1 MSSAKIT
8 TVGFYQYMNAYNND
22 LFGLLNLPPGIDKDT
37 LINNI
42 LLRGGE
48 FEVVYSNPD
57 FYKSAIGLWSN
68 KHYRTFEKW
77 INALNIDYN
86 PLENYDRMEEW
97 TDSGSRTNTGTVSD
111 SGTRTNTGTVSDTG
125 TRTNT
130 GTVSDT
136 GSITNTGTQ
145 STNTTGKDNFT
156 GSGNST
162 SIDEISAY
170 NSSSF
175 QNDKKNTTNSSN
187 SSETNT
193 TTNST
198 RTDNLTESNSNT
210 RTDNLTESNSNT
222 RTDNLA
228 ESNSNTRTDNLSEKT
243 SSNRIG
249 RAHGNIGVTTSQQML
264 QSELDIA
271 KWNIYEQITDLFLS
285 EFCIM
290 VYV

>member
-37 LINNI
+37 LVNNI
-42 LLRGGE
+42 MLRGGE

-97 TDSGSRTNTGTVSD
+97 SDSGSRTNTGTVSD
-111 SGTRTNTGTVSDTG
+111 SGSH
-125 TRTNT
+125 
-130 GTVSDT
+130 
-136 GSITNTGTQ
+136 TNTGTQ
-145 STNTTGKDNFT
+145 STETTGNDNFT

-162 SIDEISAY
+162 SSDEISAY
-170 NSSSF
+170 NSNSF

-193 TTNST
+193 TAN
-198 RTDNLTESNSNT
+198 NT
-210 RTDNLTESNSNT
+210 RTDNLS
-222 RTDNLA
+222 

-243 SSNRIG
+243 NSDRKG

>member
-37 LINNI
+37 LVNNI
-42 LLRGGE
+42 MLRGGE

-77 INALNIDYN
+77 INALAIDYN

-97 TDSGSRTNTGTVSD
+97 SDSGSRTNTGTVSD
-111 SGTRTNTGTVSDTG
+111 SGTRTNTGTVSD
-125 TRTNT
+125 
-130 GTVSDT
+130 S
-136 GSITNTGTQ
+136 GSRTNTGTQ
-145 STNTTGKDNFT
+145 STETIGNDNFT

-162 SIDEISAY
+162 SSDEISAY
-170 NSSSF
+170 NSNSF

-210 RTDNLTESNSNT
+210 RTDNLS
-222 RTDNLA
+222 

-243 SSNRIG
+243 NSNRIG

>member
-37 LINNI
+37 LVNNI

-97 TDSGSRTNTGTVSD
+97 SDSGSRTNTGTVSD
-111 SGTRTNTGTVSDTG
+111 SGIRK
-125 TRTNT
+125 
-130 GTVSDT
+130 
-136 GSITNTGTQ
+136 NTGTQ
-145 STNTTGKDNFT
+145 STESSGKDNFK

-162 SIDEISAY
+162 SSDEISAY
-170 NSSSF
+170 NSNSF

-193 TTNST
+193 TAN
-198 RTDNLTESNSNT
+198 NT
-210 RTDNLTESNSNT
+210 RTDNLS
-222 RTDNLA
+222 

-243 SSNRIG
+243 NSNRIG

-271 KWNIYEQITDLFLS
+271 KWNIYEKITDLFLS

>member
-22 LFGLLNLPPGIDKDT
+22 LFGLLNLPAGIDKDT

-97 TDSGSRTNTGTVSD
+97 SDAGTRTNIGTVSDSGTRTNTGTVSDSGMRTNTGTVSD
-111 SGTRTNTGTVSDTG
+111 SGTRTNTGT
-125 TRTNT
+125 
-130 GTVSDT
+130 
-136 GSITNTGTQ
+136 Q
-145 STNTTGKDNFT
+145 LTNTTGEDNFT

-162 SIDEISAY
+162 NTDEISAY
-170 NSSSF
+170 NSASF

-187 SSETNT
+187 SSKTNT

-210 RTDNLTESNSNT
+210 RTDNLS
-222 RTDNLA
+222 

-243 SSNRIG
+243 SSNRMG

>member
-37 LINNI
+37 LVNNI

-77 INALNIDYN
+77 INALNIVYN

-97 TDSGSRTNTGTVSD
+97 SDVGSRTNTGTVSD
-111 SGTRTNTGTVSDTG
+111 SGT
-125 TRTNT
+125 
-130 GTVSDT
+130 
-136 GSITNTGTQ
+136 ITNTGTQ
-145 STNTTGKDNFT
+145 STESTGKDNFKE
-156 GSGNST
+156 SGNST
-162 SIDEISAY
+162 SSDEISAY
-170 NSSSF
+170 NSNSF

-193 TTNST
+193 TN
-198 RTDNLTESNSNT
+198 RNT
-210 RTDNLTESNSNT
+210 RTDNLS
-222 RTDNLA
+222 

-243 SSNRIG
+243 NSNRTG

>member
-37 LINNI
+37 LVNNI

-97 TDSGSRTNTGTVSD
+97 SDSGSRTNTGTVSD
-111 SGTRTNTGTVSDTG
+111 SGIRK
-125 TRTNT
+125 
-130 GTVSDT
+130 
-136 GSITNTGTQ
+136 NTGTQ
-145 STNTTGKDNFT
+145 STESSSKDNFKE
-156 GSGNST
+156 SGNST
-162 SIDEISAY
+162 SSDEISAY
-170 NSSSF
+170 NSNSF

-193 TTNST
+193 TTN
-198 RTDNLTESNSNT
+198 NT
-210 RTDNLTESNSNT
+210 RTDNLS
-222 RTDNLA
+222 

-243 SSNRIG
+243 NSNRIG

-271 KWNIYEQITDLFLS
+271 KWNIYEKITDLFLS

>member
-48 FEVVYSNPD
+48 FEVIYSNPD

-97 TDSGSRTNTGTVSD
+97 SDAGS
-111 SGTRTNTGTVSDTG
+111 
-125 TRTNT
+125 RTNT

-136 GSITNTGTQ
+136 GSIINTGTQ
-145 STNTTGKDNFT
+145 STNTTGKDTFT
-156 GSGNST
+156 DSGNST
-162 SIDEISAY
+162 STDEISAY
-170 NSSSF
+170 NSASF

-210 RTDNLTESNSNT
+210 RTDNLS
-222 RTDNLA
+222 

>member
-37 LINNI
+37 LVNNI
-42 LLRGGE
+42 MLRGGE

-97 TDSGSRTNTGTVSD
+97 SDSGSRTNTGTVSD
-111 SGTRTNTGTVSDTG
+111 SGIRK
-125 TRTNT
+125 
-130 GTVSDT
+130 
-136 GSITNTGTQ
+136 NTGTQ
-145 STNTTGKDNFT
+145 STESSGKDNFK

-162 SIDEISAY
+162 SSDEISAY
-170 NSSSF
+170 NSNSF

-193 TTNST
+193 TAN
-198 RTDNLTESNSNT
+198 NT
-210 RTDNLTESNSNT
+210 RTDNLS
-222 RTDNLA
+222 

-243 SSNRIG
+243 NSNRIG

-271 KWNIYEQITDLFLS
+271 KWNIYEKITDLFLS

>member
-37 LINNI
+37 LVNNI
-42 LLRGGE
+42 MLRGGE

-97 TDSGSRTNTGTVSD
+97 SDSGLRTNTGTVSD
-111 SGTRTNTGTVSDTG
+111 SGLRK
-125 TRTNT
+125 
-130 GTVSDT
+130 
-136 GSITNTGTQ
+136 NTGTQ
-145 STNTTGKDNFT
+145 STETIGKDNFK

-162 SIDEISAY
+162 SADEISAY
-170 NSSSF
+170 NSNSF

-198 RTDNLTESNSNT
+198 RTDNLS
-210 RTDNLTESNSNT
+210 
-222 RTDNLA
+222 

-243 SSNRIG
+243 NSNRIG

>member
-37 LINNI
+37 LVNNI
-42 LLRGGE
+42 MLRGGE

-97 TDSGSRTNTGTVSD
+97 SDTGSRINTGTVSD
-111 SGTRTNTGTVSDTG
+111 SGSRK
-125 TRTNT
+125 
-130 GTVSDT
+130 
-136 GSITNTGTQ
+136 NTGTQ
-145 STNTTGKDNFT
+145 STETTGKDSFT

-162 SIDEISAY
+162 SSDEISAY
-170 NSSSF
+170 NSNSF

-198 RTDNLTESNSNT
+198 RTDNLS
-210 RTDNLTESNSNT
+210 
-222 RTDNLA
+222 

-243 SSNRIG
+243 DSDRKG

>member
-37 LINNI
+37 LVNNI
-42 LLRGGE
+42 MLRGGE

-77 INALNIDYN
+77 INALTIDYN

-97 TDSGSRTNTGTVSD
+97 SDSGSRINTGTVSD
-111 SGTRTNTGTVSDTG
+111 SGT
-125 TRTNT
+125 
-130 GTVSDT
+130 
-136 GSITNTGTQ
+136 ITNTGTQ
-145 STNTTGKDNFT
+145 STEETGKENFKD
-156 GSGNST
+156 SGNST
-162 SIDEISAY
+162 SSDEVSAY
-170 NSSSF
+170 NSNSF

-193 TTNST
+193 TN
-198 RTDNLTESNSNT
+198 RNT
-210 RTDNLTESNSNT
+210 RTDNL
-222 RTDNLA
+222 L

-243 SSNRIG
+243 NSDRKG

>member
-1 MSSAKIT
+1 MRSAKIT

-37 LINNI
+37 LVNNI
-42 LLRGGE
+42 MLRGGE

-97 TDSGSRTNTGTVSD
+97 SDSGSRTNTGTVSD
-111 SGTRTNTGTVSDTG
+111 SGSH
-125 TRTNT
+125 
-130 GTVSDT
+130 
-136 GSITNTGTQ
+136 TNTGTQ
-145 STNTTGKDNFT
+145 STETTGNDNFT

-162 SIDEISAY
+162 SSDEISAY
-170 NSSSF
+170 NSNSF

-193 TTNST
+193 TAN
-198 RTDNLTESNSNT
+198 NT
-210 RTDNLTESNSNT
+210 RTDNLS
-222 RTDNLA
+222 

-243 SSNRIG
+243 NSDRKG

>member
-22 LFGLLNLPPGIDKDT
+22 LFGLLNLPPDIDKDT
-37 LINNI
+37 LVNNI
-42 LLRGGE
+42 MLRGGE

-97 TDSGSRTNTGTVSD
+97 SDTGSRINTGTVSD
-111 SGTRTNTGTVSDTG
+111 SGSRK
-125 TRTNT
+125 
-130 GTVSDT
+130 
-136 GSITNTGTQ
+136 NTGTQ
-145 STNTTGKDNFT
+145 STESSGKDNFK

-162 SIDEISAY
+162 SSDEISAY
-170 NSSSF
+170 NSNSF

-193 TTNST
+193 TAN
-198 RTDNLTESNSNT
+198 NT
-210 RTDNLTESNSNT
+210 RTDNLS
-222 RTDNLA
+222 

-243 SSNRIG
+243 NSDRIG

>member
-37 LINNI
+37 LVNNI

-97 TDSGSRTNTGTVSD
+97 SDVGSRTNTGTVSD
-111 SGTRTNTGTVSDTG
+111 SGT
-125 TRTNT
+125 
-130 GTVSDT
+130 
-136 GSITNTGTQ
+136 ITNTGTQ
-145 STNTTGKDNFT
+145 STESTGKDNFKE
-156 GSGNST
+156 SGNTT
-162 SIDEISAY
+162 SSDEISAY
-170 NSSSF
+170 NSNSF

-193 TTNST
+193 TN
-198 RTDNLTESNSNT
+198 RNT
-210 RTDNLTESNSNT
+210 RTDNLS
-222 RTDNLA
+222 

-243 SSNRIG
+243 NSNRTG

>member
-37 LINNI
+37 LVNNI
-42 LLRGGE
+42 LLRCGE

-77 INALNIDYN
+77 INALNIEYN

-97 TDSGSRTNTGTVSD
+97 SDAGSRINTGTVSD
-111 SGTRTNTGTVSDTG
+111 SGT
-125 TRTNT
+125 
-130 GTVSDT
+130 
-136 GSITNTGTQ
+136 ITNTGTQ
-145 STNTTGKDNFT
+145 STEATGKDNFK

-162 SIDEISAY
+162 SSDEISAY
-170 NSSSF
+170 NSNSF

-193 TTNST
+193 IN
-198 RTDNLTESNSNT
+198 RNT
-210 RTDNLTESNSNT
+210 RTDNLS
-222 RTDNLA
+222 

-243 SSNRIG
+243 NSDRKG

>member
-37 LINNI
+37 LVNNI
-42 LLRGGE
+42 MLRGGE

-68 KHYRTFEKW
+68 KHYRTFERW

-97 TDSGSRTNTGTVSD
+97 SDTGSRTNTGTVSD
-111 SGTRTNTGTVSDTG
+111 SGIRK
-125 TRTNT
+125 
-130 GTVSDT
+130 
-136 GSITNTGTQ
+136 NTGTQ
-145 STNTTGKDNFT
+145 STESSGKDNFK

-162 SIDEISAY
+162 SSDEISAY
-170 NSSSF
+170 NSNSF

-193 TTNST
+193 T
-198 RTDNLTESNSNT
+198 DNNT
-210 RTDNLTESNSNT
+210 RTDNLS
-222 RTDNLA
+222 

-243 SSNRIG
+243 NSDRKG

>member
-37 LINNI
+37 LVNNI

-97 TDSGSRTNTGTVSD
+97 SDTGSRINTGTVSD
-111 SGTRTNTGTVSDTG
+111 SGSRK
-125 TRTNT
+125 
-130 GTVSDT
+130 
-136 GSITNTGTQ
+136 NTGTQ
-145 STNTTGKDNFT
+145 STETEVNDNFK
-156 GSGNST
+156 GSENST
-162 SIDEISAY
+162 SSDEISAY
-170 NSSSF
+170 NSNSF

-193 TTNST
+193 KTNST

-210 RTDNLTESNSNT
+210 RTDNL
-222 RTDNLA
+222 
-228 ESNSNTRTDNLSEKT
+228 SEKT
-243 SSNRIG
+243 NSNRIG

>member
-8 TVGFYQYMNAYNND
+8 SVGFYQYMNAYNDD
-22 LFGLLNLPPGIDKDT
+22 LFGLLNIPPGIDKDT

-125 TRTNT
+125 
-130 GTVSDT
+130 
-136 GSITNTGTQ
+136 SITNTGTQ

-162 SIDEISAY
+162 NTDEISAY
-170 NSSSF
+170 NSASF

-210 RTDNLTESNSNT
+210 RTDNL
-222 RTDNLA
+222 
-228 ESNSNTRTDNLSEKT
+228 SEKT
-243 SSNRIG
+243 NSNRIG

>member
-22 LFGLLNLPPGIDKDT
+22 LFALLNLPPGIDKDT
-37 LINNI
+37 LVNNI
-42 LLRGGE
+42 MLRGGE

-97 TDSGSRTNTGTVSD
+97 SDSGSRTNTGTVSD
-111 SGTRTNTGTVSDTG
+111 SGIRK
-125 TRTNT
+125 
-130 GTVSDT
+130 
-136 GSITNTGTQ
+136 NTGTQ
-145 STNTTGKDNFT
+145 STESSGKDNFK

-162 SIDEISAY
+162 SSDEISAY
-170 NSSSF
+170 NSNSF

-193 TTNST
+193 TAN
-198 RTDNLTESNSNT
+198 NT
-210 RTDNLTESNSNT
+210 RTDNLS
-222 RTDNLA
+222 

-243 SSNRIG
+243 NSDRKG

-271 KWNIYEQITDLFLS
+271 KWNIYEKITDLFLS

-290 VYV
+290 VYVQEVLYVR

>member
-37 LINNI
+37 LVNNI
-42 LLRGGE
+42 MLRGGE

-97 TDSGSRTNTGTVSD
+97 SDSGSRTNTGTVSD
-111 SGTRTNTGTVSDTG
+111 SGIRK
-125 TRTNT
+125 
-130 GTVSDT
+130 
-136 GSITNTGTQ
+136 NTGTQ
-145 STNTTGKDNFT
+145 STESSGKDNFK

-162 SIDEISAY
+162 SSDEISAY
-170 NSSSF
+170 NSNSF

-193 TTNST
+193 TAN
-198 RTDNLTESNSNT
+198 NT
-210 RTDNLTESNSNT
+210 RTDNLS
-222 RTDNLA
+222 

-243 SSNRIG
+243 NSDRKG

>member
-37 LINNI
+37 LVNNI
-42 LLRGGE
+42 MLRGGE

-97 TDSGSRTNTGTVSD
+97 SDSGSRTNTGTVSD
-111 SGTRTNTGTVSDTG
+111 SGSRTNTGTVSDSG
-125 TRTNT
+125 ERK
-130 GTVSDT
+130 
-136 GSITNTGTQ
+136 NTGTQ
-145 STNTTGKDNFT
+145 STETTGKDNFT

-162 SIDEISAY
+162 SSDEISAY
-170 NSSSF
+170 NSNSF

-193 TTNST
+193 TTNSN

-210 RTDNLTESNSNT
+210 RTDNLSESNSNT
-222 RTDNLA
+222 RTDKL
-228 ESNSNTRTDNLSEKT
+228 TEKT
-243 SSNRIG
+243 NSNRIG

>member
-37 LINNI
+37 LVNNI
-42 LLRGGE
+42 MLRGGE

-97 TDSGSRTNTGTVSD
+97 SDSGSRINTGTVSD
-111 SGTRTNTGTVSDTG
+111 SGERK
-125 TRTNT
+125 
-130 GTVSDT
+130 
-136 GSITNTGTQ
+136 NTGTQ
-145 STNTTGKDNFT
+145 STETTGNDNFT
-156 GSGNST
+156 GSGNNT
-162 SIDEISAY
+162 SSDEISAY
-170 NSSSF
+170 NSNSF

-210 RTDNLTESNSNT
+210 RTDNL
-222 RTDNLA
+222 
-228 ESNSNTRTDNLSEKT
+228 SEKT
-243 SSNRIG
+243 NSSRKG

>member
-37 LINNI
+37 LVNNI
-42 LLRGGE
+42 MLRGGE

-97 TDSGSRTNTGTVSD
+97 SDSGSRTNTGTVSD
-111 SGTRTNTGTVSDTG
+111 SGT
-125 TRTNT
+125 
-130 GTVSDT
+130 
-136 GSITNTGTQ
+136 ITNTGTQ
-145 STNTTGKDNFT
+145 STETTGNDNFT

-162 SIDEISAY
+162 SSDEISAY
-170 NSSSF
+170 NSNSF

-198 RTDNLTESNSNT
+198 RTDNLS
-210 RTDNLTESNSNT
+210 
-222 RTDNLA
+222 

-243 SSNRIG
+243 NSDRKG

>member
-48 FEVVYSNPD
+48 FEVVYPD
-57 FYKSAIGLWSN
+57 PYFYKSAIGLWSN

-86 PLENYDRMEEW
+86 PLENYDRMEDW
-97 TDSGSRTNTGTVSD
+97 TDENIRLNTGTVQD
-111 SGTRTNTGTVSDTG
+111 DNTINN
-125 TRTNT
+125 NT
-130 GTVSDT
+130 INS
-136 GSITNTGTQ
+136 GTQ
-145 STNTTGKDNFT
+145 SINANGHDSFS
-156 GSGNST
+156 GSGSNT
-162 SIDEISAY
+162 SIDTVSAY
-170 NSSSF
+170 DSNSF
-175 QNDKKNTTNSSN
+175 ENDKKNDVSTSNETNS
-187 SSETNT
+187 NT
-193 TTNST
+193 TTENI
-198 RTDNLTESNSNT
+198 RTDNLNESKTGLSHNT
-210 RTDNLTESNSNT
+210 RTDNLKESYTST
-222 RTDNLA
+222 RHSRL
-228 ESNSNTRTDNLSEKT
+228 
-243 SSNRIG
+243 
-249 RAHGNIGVTTSQQML
+249 HGNIGVTTSQQML

>member
-37 LINNI
+37 LVNNI
-42 LLRGGE
+42 MLRGGE

-97 TDSGSRTNTGTVSD
+97 SDSGSRTNTGTVSD
-111 SGTRTNTGTVSDTG
+111 SGIRK
-125 TRTNT
+125 
-130 GTVSDT
+130 
-136 GSITNTGTQ
+136 NTGTQ
-145 STNTTGKDNFT
+145 STESSGKDNFK

-162 SIDEISAY
+162 SSDEISAY
-170 NSSSF
+170 NSNSF

-187 SSETNT
+187 SSENNT
-193 TTNST
+193 TAN
-198 RTDNLTESNSNT
+198 NT
-210 RTDNLTESNSNT
+210 RTDNLS
-222 RTDNLA
+222 

-243 SSNRIG
+243 NSDRKG

-271 KWNIYEQITDLFLS
+271 KWNIYEKITDLFLS

>member
-8 TVGFYQYMNAYNND
+8 TVGFYHYMNAYNND

-37 LINNI
+37 LVNNI
-42 LLRGGE
+42 MLRGGE

-97 TDSGSRTNTGTVSD
+97 SDSGSRTNTGTVSD
-111 SGTRTNTGTVSDTG
+111 SGIRK
-125 TRTNT
+125 
-130 GTVSDT
+130 
-136 GSITNTGTQ
+136 NTGTQ
-145 STNTTGKDNFT
+145 STESSGKDNFK

-162 SIDEISAY
+162 SSDEISAY
-170 NSSSF
+170 NSNSF

-193 TTNST
+193 TAN
-198 RTDNLTESNSNT
+198 NT
-210 RTDNLTESNSNT
+210 RTDNLS
-222 RTDNLA
+222 

-243 SSNRIG
+243 SSDRKG

>member
-37 LINNI
+37 LVNNI
-42 LLRGGE
+42 MLRGGE

-97 TDSGSRTNTGTVSD
+97 SDSGSRTNTGTVSD
-111 SGTRTNTGTVSDTG
+111 SGIRK
-125 TRTNT
+125 
-130 GTVSDT
+130 
-136 GSITNTGTQ
+136 NTGTQ
-145 STNTTGKDNFT
+145 STESTGKDNFK

-162 SIDEISAY
+162 SSDEISAY
-170 NSSSF
+170 NSNSF

-198 RTDNLTESNSNT
+198 RTDNLS
-210 RTDNLTESNSNT
+210 
-222 RTDNLA
+222 

-243 SSNRIG
+243 NSDRKG

>member
-37 LINNI
+37 LVNNI
-42 LLRGGE
+42 MLRGGE

-97 TDSGSRTNTGTVSD
+97 SDYGSRTNTGTVSD
-111 SGTRTNTGTVSDTG
+111 SGIRK
-125 TRTNT
+125 
-130 GTVSDT
+130 
-136 GSITNTGTQ
+136 NTGTQ
-145 STNTTGKDNFT
+145 STESSGKDNFK

-162 SIDEISAY
+162 SSDEISAY
-170 NSSSF
+170 NSNSF

-193 TTNST
+193 TAN
-198 RTDNLTESNSNT
+198 NT
-210 RTDNLTESNSNT
+210 RTDNLS
-222 RTDNLA
+222 

-243 SSNRIG
+243 NSDRKG

>member
-37 LINNI
+37 LVNNI
-42 LLRGGE
+42 MLRGGE

-97 TDSGSRTNTGTVSD
+97 SDTGSRTNTGTVSD
-111 SGTRTNTGTVSDTG
+111 SG
-125 TRTNT
+125 
-130 GTVSDT
+130 
-136 GSITNTGTQ
+136 IIKNTGTQ
-145 STNTTGKDNFT
+145 LTETIGKDNFK
-156 GSGNST
+156 GSGNSI
-162 SIDEISAY
+162 SSDEISAY
-170 NSSSF
+170 NSNSF

-193 TTNST
+193 TTN
-198 RTDNLTESNSNT
+198 NT
-210 RTDNLTESNSNT
+210 RTDNLS
-222 RTDNLA
+222 

-243 SSNRIG
+243 NSDRKG

>member
-37 LINNI
+37 LVNNI
-42 LLRGGE
+42 MLRGGE

-97 TDSGSRTNTGTVSD
+97 SDSGSRTNTGTVSD
-111 SGTRTNTGTVSDTG
+111 SGIRK
-125 TRTNT
+125 
-130 GTVSDT
+130 
-136 GSITNTGTQ
+136 NTGTQ
-145 STNTTGKDNFT
+145 STESSGKDNFKE
-156 GSGNST
+156 SGNST
-162 SIDEISAY
+162 SSDEISAY
-170 NSSSF
+170 NSNSF

-193 TTNST
+193 TANNT
-198 RTDNLTESNSNT
+198 RKDNLS
-210 RTDNLTESNSNT
+210 
-222 RTDNLA
+222 

-243 SSNRIG
+243 NSDRKG

-271 KWNIYEQITDLFLS
+271 KWNIYEKITDLFLS

>member
-125 TRTNT
+125 
-130 GTVSDT
+130 
-136 GSITNTGTQ
+136 SITNTGTQ

-162 SIDEISAY
+162 NTDEISAY
-170 NSSSF
+170 NSASF

-222 RTDNLA
+222 RTDNLT

>member
-8 TVGFYQYMNAYNND
+8 TVGFYQYMNAYNDD
-22 LFGLLNLPPGIDKDT
+22 LFGLLHLPPGIDKDT

-97 TDSGSRTNTGTVSD
+97 SD
-111 SGTRTNTGTVSDTG
+111 TGTRTNTGTVSDTG

-130 GTVSDT
+130 GT
-136 GSITNTGTQ
+136 Q
-145 STNTTGKDNFT
+145 STATTGKDTFT

-162 SIDEISAY
+162 NIDEISAY
-170 NSSSF
+170 NSTNF

-193 TTNST
+193 TTNNIRTDDLTESNSNTRTDDLSESNSNT
-198 RTDNLTESNSNT
+198 RTDNLSESNSNT

-222 RTDNLA
+222 RK
-228 ESNSNTRTDNLSEKT
+228 DNLSEKT
-243 SSNRIG
+243 NSSRIG

>member
-37 LINNI
+37 LVNNI
-42 LLRGGE
+42 MLRGGE

-97 TDSGSRTNTGTVSD
+97 SDVGSRTNTGTVSD
-111 SGTRTNTGTVSDTG
+111 SGIRK
-125 TRTNT
+125 
-130 GTVSDT
+130 
-136 GSITNTGTQ
+136 NTGTQ
-145 STNTTGKDNFT
+145 STESSGKDNFKET
-156 GSGNST
+156 GNST
-162 SIDEISAY
+162 SSDEISAY
-170 NSSSF
+170 NSNSF

-187 SSETNT
+187 SSETNKT
-193 TTNST
+193 ANDT
-198 RTDNLTESNSNT
+198 RTDNLS
-210 RTDNLTESNSNT
+210 
-222 RTDNLA
+222 

-243 SSNRIG
+243 NSDRKG

>member
-22 LFGLLNLPPGIDKDT
+22 LFGLLNLPPGINKDT
-37 LINNI
+37 LVNNI
-42 LLRGGE
+42 MLRGGE

-97 TDSGSRTNTGTVSD
+97 SDSGSRTNTGTVSD
-111 SGTRTNTGTVSDTG
+111 SGIRK
-125 TRTNT
+125 
-130 GTVSDT
+130 
-136 GSITNTGTQ
+136 NTGTQ
-145 STNTTGKDNFT
+145 STESSGKDNFK

-162 SIDEISAY
+162 SSDEISAY
-170 NSSSF
+170 NSNSF

-193 TTNST
+193 TANNT
-198 RTDNLTESNSNT
+198 RTDNLSESNSNT
-210 RTDNLTESNSNT
+210 RTDNLY
-222 RTDNLA
+222 
-228 ESNSNTRTDNLSEKT
+228 EKT
-243 SSNRIG
+243 NSDRKG

>member
-37 LINNI
+37 LVNNI
-42 LLRGGE
+42 MLRGGE

-97 TDSGSRTNTGTVSD
+97 SDTGSRINTGTVSD
-111 SGTRTNTGTVSDTG
+111 SGSH
-125 TRTNT
+125 
-130 GTVSDT
+130 
-136 GSITNTGTQ
+136 TNTGTQ
-145 STNTTGKDNFT
+145 STETIGNDNFK

-162 SIDEISAY
+162 SSDEISAY
-170 NSSSF
+170 NSNSF

-198 RTDNLTESNSNT
+198 RTDNLS
-210 RTDNLTESNSNT
+210 
-222 RTDNLA
+222 

-243 SSNRIG
+243 NSDRIG

>member
-22 LFGLLNLPPGIDKDT
+22 LFGLLNLPPGIDKNT

-48 FEVVYSNPD
+48 FEVIYSNPD

-97 TDSGSRTNTGTVSD
+97 TDSG
-111 SGTRTNTGTVSDTG
+111 TR
-125 TRTNT
+125 
-130 GTVSDT
+130 
-136 GSITNTGTQ
+136 TNTGTQ
-145 STNTTGKDNFT
+145 STNTTGKDNLT

-162 SIDEISAY
+162 NTDEISAY
-170 NSSSF
+170 NSASF

-210 RTDNLTESNSNT
+210 RTDNL
-222 RTDNLA
+222 
-228 ESNSNTRTDNLSEKT
+228 SEKT
-243 SSNRIG
+243 NSNRIG

>member
-37 LINNI
+37 LVNNI
-42 LLRGGE
+42 MLRGGE

-97 TDSGSRTNTGTVSD
+97 SDSGSRTNTGTVSD
-111 SGTRTNTGTVSDTG
+111 SGIRK
-125 TRTNT
+125 
-130 GTVSDT
+130 
-136 GSITNTGTQ
+136 NTGTQ
-145 STNTTGKDNFT
+145 STESSGKDNFK

-162 SIDEISAY
+162 SSDEISAY
-170 NSSSF
+170 NSNSF

-193 TTNST
+193 TAN
-198 RTDNLTESNSNT
+198 NT
-210 RTDNLTESNSNT
+210 RTDNLS
-222 RTDNLA
+222 

-243 SSNRIG
+243 NSDRKG

-271 KWNIYEQITDLFLS
+271 KWNIYEKITDLFLS